1 MAEPLQTRSL
11 ITEAW
16 RGALAALAP
25 NALWLVLFALLMGG
39 WSASTADAGRIA
51 ITAVLAGLAF
61 AAGVRLSLGVYRT
74 LLATRSG
81 TLLSLAHANLSVA
94 LGFGFIAFFILFFCG
109 AFGVMMLHLSGL
121 VDLAAEPD
129 AATVSAAQAK
139 LYGTPYGAALILV
152 SVAGAAALAFVALRL
167 LIFAPMTVDTSKA
180 HVFRTWPLTKG
191 RVLPLALAALATWG
205 APLVAGLIAVR
216 LTGSLLP
223 EAIAGH
229 FGRGVL
235 FVIFLTPFLLAGHGL
250 AVAAYKRLKPEPEE
264 AAAEAG

>member
-1 MAEPLQTRSL
+1 MAEPLQTRSV
-11 ITEAW
+11 IAEAW
-16 RGALAALAP
+16 RSGLAALAP

-51 ITAVLAGLAF
+51 ITTALAGLAF
-61 AAGVRLSLGVYRT
+61 AAGVRLSLGLYRS
-74 LLATRSG
+74 LLSTHSG
-81 TLLSLAHANLSVA
+81 TLLSLVHANLAVA

-129 AATVSAAQAK
+129 AATVSAAQAR

-152 SVAGAAALAFVALRL
+152 ALSGVAALAFVSLRL
-167 LIFAPMTVDTSKA
+167 LIFAPITVAASKA
-180 HVFRTWPLTKG
+180 NVFRTWPLTKG
-191 RVLPLALAALATWG
+191 RVLPLALAALVTSA

-216 LTGSLLP
+216 FIGVYLP
-223 EAIAGH
+223 ETIAGH

-235 FVIFLTPFLLAGHGL
+235 LVIFLTPFLLAGHGF
-250 AVAAYKRLKPEPEE
+250 AAAAYQRLKPEPEPVP
-264 AAAEAG
+264 AAIG